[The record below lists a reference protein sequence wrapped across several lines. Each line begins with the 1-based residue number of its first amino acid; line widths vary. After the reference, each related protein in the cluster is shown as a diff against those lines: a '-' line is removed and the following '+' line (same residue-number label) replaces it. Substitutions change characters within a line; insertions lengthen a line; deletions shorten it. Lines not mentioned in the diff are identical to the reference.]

1 MWNVEFRKKTTSHIR
16 TLTPLVAAVM
26 VAASTQASTLTKHA
40 PHKPARVAQSTMPGA
55 GVPGQGSAVDQ
66 PSMPGA
72 GVPGQGPAAADQQG
86 AGVPGQGAVP
96 AGVVIT
102 LDQAVDTALNNNST
116 IALARERLRK
126 AQEEIAQG
134 YATALPQIS
143 ASIADTYSSEKT
155 VAAGG
160 GASGGGVSLPGGG
173 VIPTIVDQS
182 GSSSTFVGGGGGGG
196 STIGGSTSTTAPSTT
211 ASPSTTN
218 GTTTSPGSTTTS
230 PGSTGSGTGA
240 TGTGTGQAAPGA
252 QVEAFGGIPVRVAM
266 IDETQPLP
274 EVLQQYADAENATPS
289 TVVDAHALKANATGG
304 SGNGGSIGSHN
315 NYAARLSISQNID
328 IFGIVPASLDVLRR
342 TRDFYQID
350 LDRVANELALTV
362 KNDYFTVLRD
372 QSNVAA
378 DQEQVKSATEN
389 VRITTAKF
397 NQGQAARYD
406 VLTAETTLANDQQ
419 TLISA
424 QNQLDIDSANLSNLL
439 GISLDQT
446 LSPTTPPL
454 PPLDQPIDLKAA
466 VDTAYKNR
474 PELKQADNNIAIA
487 NRLVR
492 LNGAGLLPS
501 LSVSGQASHSGPS
514 YPGVTQDNW
523 SVTAN
528 LAIPIYDGGTTRSRV
543 RSAQSDLRSQI
554 ITRDQLRQNVSL
566 EVRQGYLNTLSARSS
581 MTAAQAGV
589 DQAVDAARLAEVRFH
604 TGVGTFLDVIN
615 AEAQL
620 ATARTNLATAQFQYQ
635 TSLAQLTRAE
645 GGR

>member
-1 MWNVEFRKKTTSHIR
+1 V
-16 TLTPLVAAVM
+16 TLTPLAAALVI
-26 VAASTQASTLTKHA
+26 AASAQASTLTKHA
-40 PHKPARVAQSTMPGA
+40 HPKPARVAQSTPSTSA
-55 GVPGQGSAVDQ
+55 PTTAEPVPVDQ
-66 PSMPGA
+66 SSMPGA
-72 GVPGQGPAAADQQG
+72 GVPGQGPAAVDQQG

-102 LDQAVDTALNNNST
+102 LNQAIDTALNNNST

-126 AQEEIAQG
+126 AQEQIAQG

-143 ASIADTYSSEKT
+143 ASISDTYSSEKT

-160 GASGGGVSLPGGG
+160 GASGAGVTLPGGG

-182 GSSSTFVGGGGGGG
+182 GSSGTFVGGGGSTTGG
-196 STIGGSTSTTAPSTT
+196 STTTTTPSTT
-211 ASPSTTN
+211 TSPSTTN
-218 GTTTSPGSTTTS
+218 GTGGTTTS
-230 PGSTGSGTGA
+230 PGTGTAPGSTGTGGTG

-252 QVEAFGGIPVRVAM
+252 EVVAYGPVPVRVAM
-266 IDETQPLP
+266 VDETQPLP
-274 EVLQQYADAENATPS
+274 EVLQQYAAAENATPS
-289 TVVDAHALKANATGG
+289 TVVDAHALQANATSG

-315 NYAARLSISQNID
+315 NYAARLSISQDID
-328 IFGIVPASLDVLRR
+328 IFGLVPASLDVLRR

-362 KNDYFTVLRD
+362 KNDYYTVLRD
-372 QSNVAA
+372 QANVAA

-566 EVRQGYLNTLSARSS
+566 EVRQGYLNTISARSS